1 MKEANTIPTSVHP
14 HMMYANVH
22 LRKVHDVNKNMTIK
36 KKYIYKTILTYVS
49 YVGMDLQTNHKYS
62 NKI

>member
-36 KKYIYKTILTYVS
+36 KKNNIQNHNYFCELC
-49 YVGMDLQTNHKYS
+49 GNGFTNKS
-62 NKI
+62 